1 MKIDDK
7 TAFGIIPVPASL
19 ERIVWLP
26 GGSYRYTL
34 IENIVLKYA
43 DRVFDNCHVKDKS
56 IISVTRN
63 ADVNVSSL
71 VDEDEDFRHH
81 MKRVLKKRARLA
93 PVRLEYYKELDEKLE
108 KFLIN
113 RLELKKAQVF
123 GSRTPL
129 EMSYVRS
136 VLDKLPENMA
146 DSVTYEH
153 FEPQPPKWLVPGE
166 SMINRVMKQDL
177 FLSYPYEQMDPFLQ
191 LIKEAA
197 GDERVLSIKITI
209 YRLASKATLVDHLR
223 AAAEN
228 GKDVTVIMELR
239 ARFDE
244 ANNINWSESLED
256 AGCTVIYGIQ
266 DYKVHSKVCLI
277 TLMEKGRIK
286 RITQVGTGNYNEKTA
301 KLYTDMSLMTSDPD
315 IGNDASTYFKNMS
328 IANLNG
334 QYSSLMVA
342 PHSMKNRILALIEN
356 EVEKAG
362 RGEAARIRVKINSLT
377 DRQTI
382 VSNALKE
389 ASQAGVRI
397 DMIIRGICCLLPDIE
412 GYTDNIHVTSVVGRF
427 LEHSRVYCF
436 GEGEELQ
443 MYISSA
449 DFMTRNL
456 NRRVEVACPIKD
468 PQIKG
473 QIMDILELML
483 RDNVKA
489 RNLRYDGLY
498 EKKRVGEEPLDC
510 QQELIRRA
518 LMPAKPQPK
527 EEKENE
533 RESFW
538 AKVKS
543 YFS

>member
-1 MKIDDK
+1 M
-7 TAFGIIPVPASL
+7 
-19 ERIVWLP
+19 
-26 GGSYRYTL
+26 
-34 IENIVLKYA
+34 
-43 DRVFDNCHVKDKS
+43 
-56 IISVTRN
+56 
-63 ADVNVSSL
+63 NVSSL

-266 DYKVHSKVCLI
+266 
-277 TLMEKGRIK
+277 T
-286 RITQVGTGNYNEKTA
+286 
-301 KLYTDMSLMTSDPD
+301 
-315 IGNDASTYFKNMS
+315 
-328 IANLNG
+328 
-334 QYSSLMVA
+334 
-342 PHSMKNRILALIEN
+342 
-356 EVEKAG
+356 
-362 RGEAARIRVKINSLT
+362 IRCIPRCVL
-377 DRQTI
+377 
-382 VSNALKE
+382 
-389 ASQAGVRI
+389 
-397 DMIIRGICCLLPDIE
+397 
-412 GYTDNIHVTSVVGRF
+412 
-427 LEHSRVYCF
+427 
-436 GEGEELQ
+436 
-443 MYISSA
+443 
-449 DFMTRNL
+449 
-456 NRRVEVACPIKD
+456 
-468 PQIKG
+468 
-473 QIMDILELML
+473 
-483 RDNVKA
+483 
-489 RNLRYDGLY
+489 
-498 EKKRVGEEPLDC
+498 
-510 QQELIRRA
+510 
-518 LMPAKPQPK
+518 
-527 EEKENE
+527 
-533 RESFW
+533 
-538 AKVKS
+538 
-543 YFS
+543 